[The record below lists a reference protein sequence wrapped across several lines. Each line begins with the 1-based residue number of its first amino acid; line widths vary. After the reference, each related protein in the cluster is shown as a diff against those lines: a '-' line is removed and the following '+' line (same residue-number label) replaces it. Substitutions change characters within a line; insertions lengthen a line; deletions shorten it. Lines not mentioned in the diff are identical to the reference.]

1 MPRGPSDF
9 SEIDRV
15 VVATITDLNKTNPV
29 RKFFRA
35 TYSVAII
42 ALFLAAVVLGFT
54 QTKLFR
60 TYLRTRLVQ
69 AVASDLHGELVLSSL
84 EGNLFTGFQV
94 ENVVLR
100 RDGEPVLTVEKLDV
114 KYDPLGLLTKS
125 VTVSRLVLTN
135 PAIHLTRSAG
145 GEWNFHRFLR
155 SSSPD
160 TTASSWTINLKQ
172 IQIRGGALE
181 IVDSLGL
188 AQRTLDS
195 SLGIEPGRFNY
206 SNIALDSLN
215 LEGSLSIHPGE
226 IGLSFKSL
234 ACRSPLPHFRLKNFA
249 GDFILARKS
258 VSVRKMKVE
267 TEKSKLHLDAR
278 FDNIDITKVASLA
291 QLQFVPVSVR
301 LNIERL
307 DFGEMKQ
314 VIGTPVKFLEH
325 EVAGQIDLEGRFGLI
340 DVRNVTIHSGS
351 STVRIAGTVANLHT
365 PKELELDLACIKN
378 RVDPVDLRHLMP
390 TLGIP
395 DLSALGFVDYE
406 LRFKGKPTSFN
417 AKLLSTSQVGKVDV
431 DGNID
436 VRDGTMSYD
445 GTIKTTRFNVAPL
458 AGDSA
463 LTSSLKATITIQ
475 GRGTRLIDITSLVRM
490 EIDSSECFGL
500 PVSRSVAVVDIADRA
515 IRPRVSLRIGSARID
530 LGGTLQLQPQDVVQY
545 DLSGRINSLNLSDV
559 TKKREHESDVSFD
572 LQAKG
577 RMKTVAALSG
587 DITLNVFRSSFDT
600 LTFEGGS
607 ARIRINTLDQ
617 EPRTLNLTSDIVDLD
632 VQGHFTPATVLS
644 AIIHG
649 ASSLGDAA
657 RYRVNSMDSLRTL
670 NSALRSSKEFR
681 TAVSPGRDSTECT
694 VKLDIKDCF
703 PLGVLLGRE
712 LDGRLSAS
720 GRVKEAS
727 NGIQW
732 SGIADVPEFSYSDKS
747 VSFSLK
753 EATLSY
759 GAYGLFTPDMLRSMK
774 LSASIRARQF
784 DFQDQHASNFAATM
798 NIKGDSGW
806 FSFGA
811 LLDSLVTVGVQ
822 GSGAFANQL
831 LALDI
836 HRLQLSFSSS
846 EFTNTEP
853 VQLRV
858 GRDGLQIG
866 NLRMQHEGEELW
878 ASGYFD
884 PAGVSD
890 ISVAVKNLIADNIPR
905 MFRHAVNHEP
915 LPAMNGLVNGVAT
928 FKGSFEEPQFTAE
941 LNATGVEYQGRNF
954 GQIVVRSS
962 YAERLLNVF
971 AQLNSRP
978 DSAAVPPELLVNGTV
993 PYNLSLKGESARKLE
1008 GEMNLDV
1015 RSTRFPLEFLDPF
1028 IPELSNLTGSLVCDM
1043 KLRGTVESPTYDGS
1057 VVLQNARFHFDPLG
1071 IDYIVN
1077 GKLVPQGIQI
1087 AFQDMTVRNIP
1098 EDRPDGRVELSG
1110 RFSLEGLRIKDFDL
1124 IAHGQ
1129 LLVMKESARLT
1140 SQGLY
1145 GDLFVGTG
1153 SEGIS
1158 WKGRPSRSTVSGEVF
1173 VMYANLTLPPTRQ
1186 AQDLPSSGIKVSV
1199 IDDIGIEKKATE
1211 ATATKGPGTNPRS
1224 SKTNS
1229 ATPEI
1234 VSTATRS
1241 FLDNIVYNLSVETQG
1256 VTQLRFVFS
1265 NFTNE
1270 QLFAELKG
1278 RTVFTRDSDQM
1289 YLSGELDLGNRSYY
1303 SNFKKLDATG
1313 NVKFT
1318 GDPLNPELNVVA
1330 SYEGVHRDT
1339 TGTSASSSGAFSGGS
1354 RGTYQKVV
1362 VRVYITG
1369 TREQPKVK
1377 MGLEQYDQ
1385 LGNLRPERADVQ
1397 ADAFAFLVTGA
1408 FPEEFTQQDK
1418 MSLAGSNVLGG
1429 VASSILS
1436 GPLTDLLRKEFGI
1449 VRSVDV
1455 LYYGGGTFQESADV
1469 RLTGELGD
1477 AVFRLGG
1484 RVLSDLNNTNV
1495 SIQVPMSSI
1504 VGSPKWH
1511 HLVLEAERRVE
1522 GVETIDQRRESRE
1535 LRLLYRIIF

>member
-1 MPRGPSDF
+1 
-9 SEIDRV
+9 
-15 VVATITDLNKTNPV
+15 VAV
-29 RKFFRA
+29 
-35 TYSVAII
+35 I
-42 ALFLAAVVLGFT
+42 ALFLVAVVLGFT

-60 TYLRTRLVQ
+60 TYLRTKLVQ
-69 AVASDLHGELVLSSL
+69 LVAHDLHGELVLSSL
-84 EGNLFTGFQV
+84 EGNLFNGFQV
-94 ENVVLR
+94 ENIVLR
-100 RDGEPVLTVEKLDV
+100 RDGEPVLTVERLEI

-125 VTVSRLVLTN
+125 ASVSRLVLIN
-135 PAIHLTRSAG
+135 PAIHFTRSAG
-145 GEWNFHRFLR
+145 GEWNFDQFLR

-160 TTASSWTINLKQ
+160 TTPSSWTLSVKQ
-172 IQIRGGALE
+172 IQIKGGALE
-181 IVDSLGL
+181 IVDSVGLG
-188 AQRTLDS
+188 QRALDS
-195 SLGIEPGRFNY
+195 LFGTEPGRFNY

-226 IGLSFKSL
+226 IGLSLKSL

-249 GDFILARKS
+249 GDFVLARKNL
-258 VSVRKMKVE
+258 SVRKMRVE
-267 TEKSKLHLDAR
+267 TEKSKLQLDAR
-278 FDNIDITKVASLA
+278 FDNVDVTRITSLA
-291 QLQFVPVSVR
+291 QLQSVPVSVH
-301 LNIERL
+301 LSIERL
-307 DFGEMKQ
+307 DFGELKQ
-314 VIGTPVKFLEH
+314 IVGTPVKFLER

-340 DVRNVTIHSGS
+340 DVRNVTIHHGS
-351 STVRIAGTVANLHT
+351 SVVRIAGTVANLHI
-365 PKELELDLACIKN
+365 PKDLELDLACIKN
-378 RVDPVDLRHLMP
+378 RIDPVDLRHLMP
-390 TLGIP
+390 TFDIP

-406 LRFKGKPTSFN
+406 LRFKGKPTTFN
-417 AKLLSTSQVGKVDV
+417 AKLLTASQAGKVDV

-445 GTIKTTRFNVAPL
+445 GIITTARFNVAPL

-463 LTSSLKATITIQ
+463 LTSSLKTTITIQ
-475 GRGTRLIDITSLVRM
+475 GRGTRLAEMTSLIRV
-490 EIDSSECFGL
+490 EIDSSEFTGL
-500 PVSRSVAVVDIADRA
+500 PVSRSVAVMDIADRA

-530 LGGTLQLQPQDVVQY
+530 LGGTLQLQQQGMVQY
-545 DLSGRINSLNLSDV
+545 DLSGRINSLNLSDI
-559 TKKREHESDVSFD
+559 TKKREHNSDVSFD
-572 LQAKG
+572 LEAKG

-587 DITLNVFRSSFDT
+587 DISLNVFRSSFDT
-600 LTFEGGS
+600 VTFEGGS
-607 ARIRINTLDQ
+607 ARIRLNTLDQ
-617 EPRTLNLTSDIVDLD
+617 EPMTLNLTSDIVDLD
-632 VQGHFTPATVLS
+632 VEGRFTPATLLS
-644 AIIHG
+644 AVAHG
-649 ASSLGDAA
+649 ASSLGDIA
-657 RYRVNSMDSLRTL
+657 RYRVNSMDSLRAP

-681 TAVSPGRDSTECT
+681 PTVSPGRDSTEYT
-694 VKLDIKDCF
+694 VKLGVKDCF
-703 PLGVLLGRE
+703 PVGVLLGRE
-712 LDGRLSAS
+712 LEGRFSAS

-727 NGIQW
+727 SGIQW
-732 SGIADVPEFSYSDKS
+732 SGTADVPEFSYSDKS

-753 EATLSY
+753 EGTLSY
-759 GAYGLFTPDMLRSMK
+759 GASRLFTLDLLRSMK
-774 LSASIRARQF
+774 LSASVKAKRF
-784 DFQDQHASNFAATM
+784 DFHNLHAANLAATM
-798 NIKGDSGW
+798 TVEGDSGQ

-811 LLDSLVTVGVQ
+811 LLDSLVTVDVQ

-836 HRLQLSFSSS
+836 RQLRVSFSSA
-846 EFTNTEP
+846 EFTNAEP
-853 VQLRV
+853 VHLRV
-858 GRDGLQIG
+858 GRDGFQIG
-866 NLRMQHEGEELW
+866 NLKMQHEGEELW
-878 ASGYFD
+878 ASGYFN

-890 ISVAVKNLIADNIPR
+890 VSVAVKNLIADNIPR
-905 MFRHAVNHEP
+905 MFRRTVNHEP
-915 LPAMNGLVNGVAT
+915 LPAMNGLVNAVAT
-928 FKGSFEEPQFTAE
+928 FTGSLEEPQFTAE

-954 GQIVVRSS
+954 GHIVVRSS
-962 YAERLLNVF
+962 YGARLLNIF

-978 DSAAVPPELLVNGTV
+978 DSAAAPPELLVNGTV
-993 PYNLSLKGESARKLE
+993 PYNLSLKGDSYQQLE

-1015 RSTRFPLEFLDPF
+1015 RSTRFPLELLDPV
-1028 IPELSNLTGSLVCDM
+1028 IPELSNLTGSLICDM
-1043 KLRGTVESPTYDGS
+1043 KLRGTVESPTYEGS
-1057 VVLQNARFHFDPLG
+1057 VVLQNARFLFDPLG
-1071 IDYIVN
+1071 IQYIVD
-1077 GKLVPQGIQI
+1077 GKLVPQGRQI
-1087 AFQDMTVRNIP
+1087 AFEDMTVRNIP
-1098 EDRPDGRVELSG
+1098 EDRPDGKLELSG
-1110 RFSLEGLRIKDFDL
+1110 GFYLEGLRIKDFDL

-1140 SQGLY
+1140 RQGLY

-1153 SEGIS
+1153 PEGIS
-1158 WKGRPSRSTVSGEVF
+1158 WKGRPSRSMVSGEVF
-1173 VMYANLTLPPTRQ
+1173 VMYANLTLPPTSQ
-1186 AQDLPSSGIKVSV
+1186 AQDLPNSGIRVSV

-1211 ATATKGPGTNPRS
+1211 ATAKKGPGTNPRS
-1224 SKTNS
+1224 SKTS
-1229 ATPEI
+1229 SVTPEV
-1234 VSTATRS
+1234 VSAATRS

-1256 VTQLRFVFS
+1256 MTQLRFVFS

-1278 RTVFTRDSDQM
+1278 RTVFTRDGDQM

-1303 SNFKKLDATG
+1303 NNFKKLDATG
-1313 NVKFT
+1313 KVKFT
-1318 GDPLNPELNVVA
+1318 GDPLNPELDIVA

-1408 FPEEFTQQDK
+1408 FPEEFTQQDRV
-1418 MSLAGSNVLGG
+1418 SLAGSNVLGG

-1449 VRSVDV
+1449 VKSVDV

-1495 SIQVPMSSI
+1495 SIQVPMSAI

-1522 GVETIDQRRESRE
+1522 GVETIDQRRESRG